1 MFKRYI
7 CSLLCVVML
16 LGSGSTWAY
25 GAGGTGT
32 ETVSQSSPFS
42 APQIITRAWLVQHTG
57 KDQTWVNAQL
67 SKGYTLYDIYKA
79 WQKDGGEN
87 SLPEQSPSLW
97 VQQNGLELSAKAKTE
112 PSDESADLKA
122 GEKPTQAVQDEET
135 AQQQQKAEN
144 EWESTKPSTIEV
156 DVPSV
161 PNVSDSVYTP
171 IPRENG
177 LNGQDLLKQ
186 SLLQMS
192 ATMAVYAPLDQAAL
206 AQSRLSDD
214 TSRYG
219 LDYGDNSVSTASGQ
233 LVVRNT
239 DLVLPGSLPFALTR
253 VYNSSFANNQIGVQ
267 QNEGLYTNT
276 SAIREEEAASNL
288 GRGWKW
294 DLPHMQKQDGKRY
307 LYMPGTGSYKLKDDL
322 QLEGYAYKDL
332 KISTDQ
338 SASVQ
343 GASSKYKIAELNG
356 NDYYLDQDGYLI
368 LIQDAYKN
376 RVEFDYTSSD
386 GIKRI
391 RSIRNNDGRE
401 LVFTY
406 ASGQIVVKEQG
417 TDHQYTY
424 RQSDEGSSKVLTE
437 VLDSLSRSTSYAYT
451 FMDAPFNLVANGEG
465 KAGALQQNET
475 ALLTRIVRPTSSI
488 TDIRYE
494 AYNKQIG
501 VYGTQGVFKV
511 VSRADV
517 YSTTAGNR
525 FLNKMDFTYSG
536 EDLASHGKN
545 AKWTVVVKG
554 ARTTETFHFG
564 KTFRG
569 DNTPEKLVLDRY
581 DQEGDSTGYH
591 VDYTYNDAM
600 GWNLPVQMRETY
612 TESGSASEPVT
623 TSYDYNEYG
632 LPLKMSQ
639 STGAET
645 VHTYKV
651 SNEPFFW
658 VQPVQTVTKIS
669 EGKSLTTVRTYKT
682 EGTLNELKKYEGTDQ
697 GKLLLHSYTFYN
709 AKGNVSGRE
718 VLIDNRNYADTS
730 IDYKSP
736 YGSQLPTK
744 QLLPKGVEYTYDYYP
759 TGEIKSQTDAKRKT
773 KSYVYDASGR
783 VTKVTYPDGTQTVVE
798 YKDDT
803 NDVTVTGPD
812 GVSVER
818 LYNPFGQML
827 QEQVDDAIYG
837 YGYDD
842 NGDMVESTDAEQATT
857 RYAYDA
863 FGRPVKTTY
872 ADGTTDTVA
881 YNAVDHTVTQTDA
894 SGYRMR
900 EVSDALGRVISTQ
913 EAKNGSFQPL
923 ESLSYNDAGMV
934 TSRTDG
940 NGQRMLYAYDALG
953 QMTSV
958 TDPSGQQVSYTYDLA
973 GNLKTVQYPDGQKNV
988 YSYDELGRRTLLE
1001 KASGGTTLNIYDTD
1015 GNITRMLTGKSEAI
1029 TFQYDADGLVTEAA
1043 GPDFKTNYTYDHA
1056 GRRKSMT
1063 DGQGTTSYAYDS
1075 SDGSLTGL
1083 KYPDGTQ
1090 INYEYNKQSRT
1101 GYVLTDAAGASM
1113 HVQAKLD
1120 SLGRVT
1126 QMDISAGVGTA
1137 SVQSL
1142 PGASAAV
1149 GGSLD
1154 RMTFDYAP
1162 NGLLK
1167 GQSSSRGLNTRFSY
1181 NGLDLSGVTVEQGGT
1196 ALHQFGYE
1204 RDGNK
1209 NIIGRTQN
1217 GKTDQFGYDPLNRI
1231 ASEAAGEKNKT
1242 YGYDPNGNRN
1252 TEGSGKVFGMKNA
1265 SYGYDSVG
1273 HLTKVIGEGK
1283 EVKYS
1288 YNGDGLLYER
1298 TEDGKT
1304 TRYYY
1309 DEEAKLIAE
1318 AEVTGGTAKIM
1329 YAYVYDLSGQLWARQ
1344 DRASGQL
1351 QYYQLNGHGDVVGL
1365 SDNTGK
1371 QLNSYTYDIWGGPE
1385 TVKETVPNV
1394 LRYAGEYWDDTT
1406 GLQYLR
1412 ARWYDPGTAR
1422 FMGEDTY
1429 QGEISDPQSLN
1440 WYAYVANNPL
1450 GYVDPSGHEFMPT
1463 TKGGIFYTNQKT
1475 IIHCQRVGMGTC
1487 WNEFKA
1493 GTMQASMAVANFLI
1507 VDDINTILDPK
1518 SSTYDK
1524 TLALAGFIPV
1534 GKFVK
1539 GGKLIIQL
1547 TSKEGRYVERSVK
1560 LTEKNLKLAKALPC
1574 NCFTAGTKV
1583 QTDEGEKP
1591 IEDIQVGD
1599 KVLSKNEETGEVAYK
1614 EVTATFNHETD
1625 EIYKIHVGGQEIE
1638 STFNHPFYVKDK
1650 GWTFVKDLKV
1660 GDLLVQSDGNTLK
1673 IESIELEHKHVTVYN
1688 MTVDEF
1694 HTYFVSDLGIW
1705 VHNSNCNLASPKRTN
1720 HILNG
1725 DKSGGGHMW
1734 PGAPGKSVF
1743 PKSWDADKIM
1753 NNVSDIVTDPS
1764 LNWAKGKVVNGVQ
1777 RYEVIGV
1784 RDGIK
1789 VKVITDGKDII
1800 TAYPIK

>member
-7 CSLLCVVML
+7 CSLLCVLML
-16 LGSGSTWAY
+16 LGPWSTWAY
-25 GAGGTGT
+25 GAEGKGT
-32 ETVSQSSPFS
+32 ETASQSSSSS
-42 APQIITRAWLVQHTG
+42 APQIITRAWLAQQTG

-97 VQQNGLELSAKAKTE
+97 VQPNGLELSAKAKTE
-112 PSDESADLKA
+112 PSDESADLKV
-122 GEKPTQAVQDEET
+122 GEKPAQAVQDEET
-135 AQQQQKAEN
+135 VQQQPKAEN
-144 EWESTKPSTIEV
+144 EGESTKPSTTEV

-177 LNGQDLLKQ
+177 LSGQDLLKQ

-192 ATMAVYAPLDQAAL
+192 ATLAVYAPLDQTAL

-233 LVVRNT
+233 LVVQNT
-239 DLVLPGSLPFALTR
+239 DLVLPGSLPFVLTR
-253 VYNSSFANNQIGVQ
+253 VYNSSLANNQIGVQ
-267 QNEGLYTNT
+267 QNDGVYTNT
-276 SAIREEEAASNL
+276 SAIREEEAASGL

-307 LYMPGTGSYKLKDDL
+307 LYMPGTGSYELKNDL

-332 KISTDQ
+332 KINSDQ

-343 GASSKYKIAELNG
+343 GVSSKYKIAVLNG

-391 RSIRNNDGRE
+391 RSIRNNDSRE
-401 LVFTY
+401 LDFTY
-406 ASGQIVVKEQG
+406 NAGQLAVKEQG

-424 RQSDEGSSKVLTE
+424 RQSGEGSSKVLSE

-451 FMDAPFNLVANGEG
+451 FMDAPFNLVADGEG
-465 KAGALQQNET
+465 KAGALQQNTT
-475 ALLTRIVRPTSSI
+475 ALLTRIVRPASSI

-511 VSRADV
+511 VSRADM

-536 EDLASHGKN
+536 EDLASYGKN
-545 AKWTVVVKG
+545 AEWTVVATG
-554 ARTTETFHFG
+554 TRTTETFHFG
-564 KTFRG
+564 KVFRG
-569 DNTPEKLVLDRY
+569 DNAPDKLVLNRY
-581 DQEGDSTGYH
+581 DQAGDSTGYH
-591 VDYTYNDAM
+591 IDYTYNDAM

-612 TESGSASEPVT
+612 TESGSSSEPVT

-645 VHTYKV
+645 VHTYRV

-682 EGTLNELKKYEGTDQ
+682 EGTLYELKNYEGTDQ
-697 GKLLLHSYTFYN
+697 GKLLSHSYTFYN
-709 AKGNVSGRE
+709 AKGNMSGRK
-718 VLIDNRNYADTS
+718 VLIDNRNYTDVS

-736 YGSQLPTK
+736 YGSQLPTR

-759 TGEIKSQTDAKRKT
+759 TGEIKSQTDAKRKI
-773 KSYVYDASGR
+773 KSYVYDALGR
-783 VTKVTYPDGTQTVVE
+783 VTKVTYPDGTQTVVV

-803 NDVTVTGPD
+803 NDITVTGPD

-842 NGDMVESTDAEQATT
+842 NGDIVESTDAEQATT

-881 YNAVDHTVTQTDA
+881 YNAVDRTVTQTDA
-894 SGYRMR
+894 SGYRVR
-900 EVSDALGRVISTQ
+900 EVSDALGRETSTQ

-923 ESLSYNDAGMV
+923 ESLAYNDAGMV
-934 TSRTDG
+934 ISRTDG
-940 NGQRMLYAYDALG
+940 NGQRMLYDYDALG

-958 TDPSGQQVSYTYDLA
+958 TDPSGQQVSYMYDLA

-1015 GNITRMLTGKSEAI
+1015 GNITRTLTGKLQAI
-1029 TFQYDADGLVTEAA
+1029 TFQYNADGLVTEAA
-1043 GPDFKTNYTYDHA
+1043 GPDFKTNYTYDNA

-1063 DGQGTTSYAYDS
+1063 DGQGTTSYAYDPA
-1075 SDGSLTGL
+1075 DGSLTGL

-1090 INYEYNKQSRT
+1090 ISYEYNKQSRT
-1101 GYVLTDAAGASM
+1101 GYVLTDASGTSM
-1113 HVQAKLD
+1113 HVQSKLD

-1126 QMDISAGVGTA
+1126 QMDVSSGTGTA
-1137 SVQSL
+1137 NVQSL
-1142 PGASAAV
+1142 AGASAAS

-1154 RMTFDYAP
+1154 SMTFDYAP

-1167 GQSSSRGLNTRFSY
+1167 GQASSRGLSTRFSY

-1204 RDGNK
+1204 HDGNK

-1217 GKTDQFGYDPLNRI
+1217 GTTDQFGYDPSNRI

-1242 YGYDPNGNRN
+1242 YGYDPNGNRSA
-1252 TEGSGKVFGMKNA
+1252 EGSGKVFGMESA
-1265 SYGYDSVG
+1265 SYGYDSVSR
-1273 HLTKVIGEGK
+1273 LTNVSGEGK
-1283 EVKYS
+1283 EVGYS

-1298 TEDGKT
+1298 TEGGKT

-1309 DEEAKLIAE
+1309 DEEAKLMAE
-1318 AEVTGGTAKIM
+1318 AEVVGGTAKIM

-1344 DRASGQL
+1344 DKASGQL

-1365 SDNTGK
+1365 SDSAGK
-1371 QLNSYTYDIWGGPE
+1371 ELNSYSYDIWGGPE

-1429 QGEISDPQSLN
+1429 QGEITSPLSLN
-1440 WYAYVANNPL
+1440 GYTYVHNNPL
-1450 GYVDPSGHEFMPT
+1450 TNSDPTGNWCTATVRGKYYSHPGYCSGSGKNADYIPDSISINFGRSIYAAGVKQGTWYPKGAARVKWDKSGISDAVMGCYYDVQCASFVSGSLVEGPAIAKI
-1463 TKGGIFYTNQKT
+1463 TKGKSASTGKT
-1475 IIHCQRVGMGTC
+1475 AKDVI
-1487 WNEFKA
+1487 
-1493 GTMQASMAVANFLI
+1493 
-1507 VDDINTILDPK
+1507 
-1518 SSTYDK
+1518 
-1524 TLALAGFIPV
+1524 
-1534 GKFVK
+1534 
-1539 GGKLIIQL
+1539 
-1547 TSKEGRYVERSVK
+1547 SK
-1560 LTEKNLKLAKALPC
+1560 C

-1583 QTDEGEKP
+1583 QTDEGEKN
-1591 IEDIQVGD
+1591 IEDIMVGD
-1599 KVLSKNEETGEVAYK
+1599 RVLSKDETTGEVAYK
-1614 EVTATFNHETD
+1614 EVTTTFNHETN
-1625 EIYKIHVGGQEIE
+1625 EIYRIYVGDQTIE
-1638 STFNHPFYVKDK
+1638 ATYNHPFWVDGK
-1650 GWTFVKDLKV
+1650 GWTFVKDLQI
-1660 GDLLVQSDGNTLK
+1660 GDLLVQTDGNSLE
-1673 IESIELEHKHVTVYN
+1673 IHSIEKLQKRVMVYN
-1688 MTVDEF
+1688 ITVDDF
-1694 HTYFVSDLGIW
+1694 HTYYVSDIGIW
-1705 VHNSNCNLASPKRTN
+1705 VHNAECSLSAKTLATMGKTSKGIAGLADEYVTKDKVMGIVKEFVGNGYSTGVAKNGYKTYISKDGNLVARYGFKKDGSLE
-1720 HILNG
+1720 LNLENNI
-1725 DKSGGGHMW
+1725 GGNFH
-1734 PGAPGKSVF
+1734 
-1743 PKSWDADKIM
+1743 
-1753 NNVSDIVTDPS
+1753 
-1764 LNWAKGKVVNGVQ
+1764 
-1777 RYEVIGV
+1777 
-1784 RDGIK
+1784 IK
-1789 VKVITDGKDII
+1789 VK
-1800 TAYPIK
+1800 

>member
-1 MFKRYI
+1 
-7 CSLLCVVML
+7 ML
-16 LGSGSTWAY
+16 LGPWSTWAY
-25 GAGGTGT
+25 GEEGKGEAAA
-32 ETVSQSSPFS
+32 SQSSS
-42 APQIITRAWLVQHTG
+42 STPQIITRAWLAQQTG
-57 KDQTWVNAQL
+57 KDQAWVNAQL

-87 SLPEQSPSLW
+87 SLPEQSPALW
-97 VQQNGLELSAKAKTE
+97 VQQNGLELSTKAKME
-112 PSDESADLKA
+112 PSKEPAELKA
-122 GEKPTQAVQDEET
+122 GEKPVQDEVVNPKPLDKGEEPSLVPET
-135 AQQQQKAEN
+135 TEVGI
-144 EWESTKPSTIEV
+144 PSIPRV
-156 DVPSV
+156 
-161 PNVSDSVYTP
+161 NDSVYAP
-171 IPRENG
+171 ILGENG
-177 LNGQDLLKQ
+177 LIGQDLLKQ
-186 SLLQMS
+186 SLLQVS
-192 ATMAVYAPLDQAAL
+192 ATTDVYAPFDQAAL

-233 LVVRNT
+233 LIVQNT

-253 VYNSSFANNQIGVQ
+253 VYNSSLANNQIGVQ
-267 QNEGLYTNT
+267 QHESVYTNT
-276 SAIREEEAASNL
+276 SAIREEEAASGL

-294 DLPHMQKQDGKRY
+294 DLPHMQEQDGKQY
-307 LYMPGTGSYKLKDDL
+307 LYMPGTGSYELRDDL

-343 GASSKYKIAELNG
+343 GVSSAYKIAELNG

-376 RVEFDYTSSD
+376 RVEFDYTSS
-386 GIKRI
+386 GGAKLI

-401 LVFTY
+401 LDFTY
-406 ASGQIVVKEQG
+406 NAGQLVVKEQG

-437 VLDSLSRSTSYAYT
+437 VLDSLSRSTSYTYT
-451 FMDAPFNLVANGEG
+451 LTDAPFNLVADSEG
-465 KAGALQQNET
+465 KTGALQQNAS
-475 ALLTRIVRPTSSI
+475 ALLTRIARPTSSI

-501 VYGTQGVFKV
+501 VYGIQGVFKV

-525 FLNKMDFTYSG
+525 FLNKIDFTYSG
-536 EDLASHGKN
+536 EDLASYGNN
-545 AKWTVVVKG
+545 AEWTVTATG
-554 ARTTETFHFG
+554 TRTAETFRFG

-569 DNTPEKLVLDRY
+569 DHAPDKLVLSRY

-591 VDYTYNDAM
+591 VDYTYNDAVN
-600 GWNLPVQMRETY
+600 WNLPVQMRESY
-612 TESGSASEPVT
+612 TEGGSPSEPVT

-632 LPLKMSQ
+632 LPLKISQ
-639 STGAET
+639 STGSET
-645 VHTYKV
+645 VHTYKT

-658 VQPVQTVTKIS
+658 VQPVQTVSKIS
-669 EGKSLTTVRTYKT
+669 EGKTGTTVRTYKA
-682 EGTLNELKKYEGTDQ
+682 EGQLYELKNYEGTEQ
-697 GKLLLHSYTFYN
+697 GKLLSHRYTFYN
-709 AKGNVSGRE
+709 AKGNVSGQK
-718 VLIDNRNYADTS
+718 VLIDDRNYTDVS
-730 IDYKSP
+730 IDYDSP
-736 YGSQLPTK
+736 YGSQLPTR

-773 KSYVYDASGR
+773 ESYVYDALGR
-783 VTKVTYPDGTQTVVE
+783 VTKVTYPDGTQTVVV

-812 GVSVER
+812 GVSAER
-818 LYNPFGQML
+818 LYNPFGQLL
-827 QEQVDDAIYG
+827 QQQVDDAIYG

-842 NGDMVESTDAEQATT
+842 HGDRVESTDAEQATT

-872 ADGTTDTVA
+872 ADGTADTVA
-881 YNAVDHTVTQTDA
+881 YNAVDRTVTYTDA
-894 SGYRMR
+894 AGYRVR
-900 EVSDALGRVISTQ
+900 EVSDALGRVTSTQ

-923 ESLSYNDAGMV
+923 ESLAYNHAGMV

-940 NGQRMLYAYDALG
+940 NGQRMTYDYDALG
-953 QMTSV
+953 QMISV
-958 TDPSGQQVSYTYDLA
+958 TDPSGQKTSYMYDLA

-1001 KASGGTTLNIYDTD
+1001 KSSGGTTLNIYDTD
-1015 GNITRMLTGKSEAI
+1015 GNITRMLTGKSDAI
-1029 TFQYDADGLVTEAA
+1029 TFQYNADGLVTEAA
-1043 GPDFKTNYTYDHA
+1043 GPDFKTNYTYDNA

-1063 DGQGTTSYAYDS
+1063 DGQGTTSYAYDP

-1090 INYEYNKQSRT
+1090 ISYEYNKQSRT
-1101 GYVLTDAAGASM
+1101 GYVLTDASGTSM
-1113 HVQAKLD
+1113 HVQSKLD
-1120 SLGRVT
+1120 SLGQVT
-1126 QMDISAGVGTA
+1126 QMDVSSGTGTA
-1137 SVQSL
+1137 NVQSVA
-1142 PGASAAV
+1142 GASAAT

-1154 RMTFDYAP
+1154 RMTFEYAP

-1167 GQSSSRGLNTRFSY
+1167 SQASSRGLSTRFSY

-1217 GKTDQFGYDPLNRI
+1217 GTTDQFGYDPSNRI

-1242 YGYDPNGNRN
+1242 YGYDPNGNRSA
-1252 TEGSGKVFGMKNA
+1252 EGSGKVFGMKNA
-1265 SYGYDSVG
+1265 EYTYDSVSR
-1273 HLTKVIGEGK
+1273 LTKVSGEGK
-1283 EVKYS
+1283 EVGYS

-1298 TEDGKT
+1298 TEGGKT

-1318 AEVTGGTAKIM
+1318 AEVEGGAAKIT

-1344 DRASGQL
+1344 DKASGQL

-1365 SDNTGK
+1365 SDSTGK
-1371 QLNSYTYDIWGGPE
+1371 ELNSYSYDIWGGPE

-1394 LRYAGEYWDDTT
+1394 LRYAGEYWDETT

-1440 WYAYVANNPL
+1440 GYAYVANNPL

-1475 IIHCQRVGMGTC
+1475 IIHCERVGMGTC

-1493 GTMQASMAVANFLI
+1493 GTIQASTAVANFMI
-1507 VDDINTILDPK
+1507 VDDINTLLDPK
-1518 SSTYDK
+1518 ASTFDK
-1524 TLALAGFIPV
+1524 TLAAVGFIPV

-1539 GGKLIIQL
+1539 GGKLIIKL
-1547 TSKEGRYVERSVK
+1547 TSKEGRYIERSVE
-1560 LTEKNLKLAKALPC
+1560 LSEKNLKAAKALPC

-1583 QTDEGEKP
+1583 QTDEGEKN
-1591 IEDIQVGD
+1591 IEDIEVRD
-1599 KVLSKNEETGEVAYK
+1599 KVLAKDEVTGEQAYK
-1614 EVTATFNHETD
+1614 EVTHLYRNDKEMTYELTVGDQIIETT
-1625 EIYKIHVGGQEIE
+1625 E
-1638 STFNHPFYVKDK
+1638 NHPFWVEGK
-1650 GWTFVKDLKV
+1650 GWVLAADLQV
-1660 GDLLVQSDGNTLK
+1660 GDELQQSNGNTLK
-1673 IESIELEHKHVTVYN
+1673 IDKINKVIHDEMVKVYN
-1688 MTVDEF
+1688 FTVADF
-1694 HTYFVSDLGIW
+1694 NTYYVSSLGIW
-1705 VHNSNCNLASPKRTN
+1705 VHNISCAEINWKGFSSGKLKPHWEKHGDEFGDISQNDYLKLAKGFAAETNSSFKEQVVGNFLVKYDPSSGRVLVGHIKDRQIRTFYKDDGRSADPFQAA
-1720 HILNG
+1720 IDLA
-1725 DKSGGGHMW
+1725 KSLGGG
-1734 PGAPGKSVF
+1734 
-1743 PKSWDADKIM
+1743 
-1753 NNVSDIVTDPS
+1753 
-1764 LNWAKGKVVNGVQ
+1764 
-1777 RYEVIGV
+1777 
-1784 RDGIK
+1784 
-1789 VKVITDGKDII
+1789 
-1800 TAYPIK
+1800 